1 MKIHRITRWS
11 VEAVIASAF
20 KVGRVLRLGDAA
32 HRHPPTGGLGLTSA
46 IPDAQSLCWKVTA
59 VLNGSAPPALLDT
72 YEAERRPVDQRNCQ
86 RSLENAVNHFAIGS
100 ELGYGYN
107 SAAVVRDGTPAPV
120 QLDDIRIYEPST
132 RPGAPLPHGWIDDE
146 DGSRRP
152 IEDLVIP
159 GRFLLIAGENG
170 QAWCEAARDSLPR
183 PNFRSTRCGSVTSTA
198 ISTTRAA
205 CGCASARSHLTAQSS
220 YARTG
225 SLRGDTRPRPRT
237 RGRRSRLRSAR
248 SSCIPPRHPSA
259 RRCEACDERSRKT
272 SDDRSPGWLSE

>member
-1 MKIHRITRWS
+1 MGPERWGRDYEEWVIHFHYPVDCAESDAQVEADARKALGIGDLPTKIHRITRWS

-59 VLNGSAPPALLDT
+59 VLNGYAPPALLDT

-107 SAAVVRDGTPAPV
+107 SAAGVRDGTPAPV

-146 DGSRRP
+146 DAAAGRSRTSSSPGGSCSSPARTARPGARRP
-152 IEDLVIP
+152 
-159 GRFLLIAGENG
+159 G
-170 QAWCEAARDSLPR
+170 
-183 PNFRSTRCGSVTSTA
+183 TRC
-198 ISTTRAA
+198 
-205 CGCASARSHLTAQSS
+205 
-220 YARTG
+220 
-225 SLRGDTRPRPRT
+225 
-237 RGRRSRLRSAR
+237 RGRT
-248 SSCIPPRHPSA
+248 SA
-259 RRCEACDERSRKT
+259 RRVA
-272 SDDRSPGWLSE
+272 DRSPRRRSLRPALRVGAPAPDRT